1 MTSPIDSS
9 GAPIGRHSVSARART
24 ELVDALPHLLGYV
37 PENSIVLLAVHGEQG
52 RVGRYVRVGI
62 PATEQDW
69 PAAAEQIA
77 ASLLD
82 RFQDPSVPPIAPH
95 AGGDTRVK
103 EMRAASRRAHPA
115 GKARRDTKEGAT
127 APVADVVSAGCAATS
142 GPSVPCK
149 ETNTGGRARSGS
161 GRDSANSKG
170 PHAAD
175 GVLDPTGRPDRV
187 LVLLYQEPDPT
198 VPAQRSPSPSRPS
211 RGPAGSSPGREPMEY
226 LRPLAQALRVAC
238 GRLDVP
244 VFEALCVSAGR
255 HWSYLCPEGVCCP
268 PEGEPLAPVGT
279 SVLAAASVYAGRPA
293 PRGIGAIERRLR
305 PWETAAARDQEQALD
320 AAVPA
325 LLPRL
330 VGSADEKAEVRSLTL
345 GLADLLIARFHAAPP
360 AEGLLESDL
369 RDDELLAHDEA
380 AALVLGLQDRVTR
393 DCAAAWMEGP
403 SAPAALRL
411 WRALARRCVGA
422 YSEHAAAALTL
433 AGWVAWSLG
442 DVSEGRVAFHLA
454 LAVDP
459 RYLFAALLDEAC
471 DQGVDVEAIRGY
483 LRRAHSEVTV
493 AMSADGLGVAADPAA
508 RPAFTHDVAPEGKA
522 APLGARG
529 RVRAGATGTARGA
542 RRTASTRPP
551 GTPATAR
558 RPDGRRPSGGG
569 RDTSGVPGVR
579 GGNRGRGT
587 GQASGAGGRAAGG
600 AGSRGS
606 RSVRRGVVDC
616 DAAAAGLAGAAT
628 SETPDATA
636 SPVHSVERGP
646 QPGRTVR
653 NGPDAFGDGQGPLE
667 TADAREEDSPRPPGQ
682 RPAPQTSAAEAE
694 CVGGRRQAE
703 QTRAPSPRAAAPTR
717 SAERGGHSRT
727 DEEARAVKNPSSEE
741 REQ

>member
-1 MTSPIDSS
+1 MTSPIEPS
-9 GAPIGRHSVSARART
+9 GAPLGRHPVSVRARS
-24 ELVDALPHLLGYV
+24 ELVDSLPHLLGYL

-52 RVGRYVRVGI
+52 RVGRHVRAGI
-62 PATEQDW
+62 PAAEQDW

-77 ASLLD
+77 TWLLD
-82 RFQDPSVPPIAPH
+82 PFEDPSVPSITPDS
-95 AGGDTRVK
+95 GGDPCV
-103 EMRAASRRAHPA
+103 EEVRAASRRAHPA
-115 GKARRDTKEGAT
+115 GKARRDAKEGTTTPAT
-127 APVADVVSAGCAATS
+127 GVVSAGCAAVS

-149 ETNTGGRARSGS
+149 GTDTRGRARA
-161 GRDSANSKG
+161 DSRPDSQG
-170 PHAAD
+170 PHIAD
-175 GVLDPTGRPDRV
+175 GGFDPTRRPDRV

-198 VPAQRSPSPSRPS
+198 VPAQRSASRPRPS
-211 RGPAGSSPGREPMEY
+211 RGPAASAPGRELMEH
-226 LRPLAQALRVAC
+226 LRPLVQALRVAC

-279 SVLAAASVYAGRPA
+279 SVLAAASVYAGRPV

-345 GLADLLIARFHAAPP
+345 GLADLLIARLHSAPP
-360 AEGLLESDL
+360 AEGPLESDL

-442 DVSEGRVAFHLA
+442 DASEGRVAFHLA
-454 LAVDP
+454 LTVDP

-483 LRRAHSEVTV
+483 LRRAHDEV
-493 AMSADGLGVAADPAA
+493 AEAAGGPGAPADPAA
-508 RPAFTHDVAPEGKA
+508 RAALQHDAELEGDP
-522 APLGARG
+522 APLGARR
-529 RVRAGATGTARGA
+529 RVRAGAAGTARGT
-542 RRTASTRPP
+542 RRRALTRPP
-551 GTPATAR
+551 GAPATRR
-558 RPDGRRPSGGG
+558 RPAGRRLSEGE
-569 RDTSGVPGVR
+569 RDTSGVPGGRDR
-579 GGNRGRGT
+579 GHGAEQARGAGVRGT
-587 GQASGAGGRAAGG
+587 GAAGP
-600 AGSRGS
+600 RGS

-616 DAAAAGLAGAAT
+616 DAAAAGLAGAAGT
-628 SETPDATA
+628 APPEAPDATA
-636 SPVHSVERGP
+636 STIHPGERGP
-646 QPGRTVR
+646 QPGRTVP
-653 NGPDAFGDGQGPLE
+653 NGPDALGDGQGPFE
-667 TADAREEDSPRPPGQ
+667 TPGSREEKSSPRPPG
-682 RPAPQTSAAEAE
+682 RNSTPRTSAAEDG
-694 CVGGRRQAE
+694 CVVSGQPVEQA
-703 QTRAPSPRAAAPTR
+703 RVPSPRATARTR
-717 SAERGGHSRT
+717 AAERGART
-727 DEEARAVKNPSSEE
+727 RTEKKPDH
-741 REQ
+741 